1 VWHTMKK
8 YHLPGFVAV
17 IAIIAQSLHQYV
29 GVSMRRSR
37 SGQIWTKAIRDR
49 GTRKCPPQI
58 HPRNSSRGPPQTRHL
73 GAFAAAFWLVV

>member
-1 VWHTMKK
+1 MKK

-17 IAIIAQSLHQYV
+17 IAIIAQSLDQYV

-49 GTRKCPPQI
+49 GTRKCPRKFT
-58 HPRNSSRGPPQTRHL
+58 HATV
-73 GAFAAAFWLVV
+73 AVVLPKQDTWVRLLPLFG